1 MAVSIGRLNLV
12 DKSTLVYNAIVVVII
27 ILFSSRIPSWHWIV
41 LVNLGTIAAILL
53 FFSQITEES
62 HGLLRLLRNF
72 YPVLFFFAGYEQT
85 GRMNRIFFSEFLD
98 PWFQGIE
105 YRIFGLQPAVV
116 LAERFPQ
123 WWLNEYMHLA
133 YFSYYL
139 LFPSLGLIF
148 YLRRDRRL
156 FQNYML
162 TLCNSFYVY
171 FLTYIALPVEG
182 ATSFGTAGT
191 ASGGPFTE
199 IMKVIYDHFE
209 PPGAAFPSSHVG
221 IAVLV
226 LIYAFRYLPR
236 GVSSVYAV
244 FCVSLT
250 ISTVYCRY
258 HYAIDVIAGLVTGV
272 FLTAFWRRVF
282 ASLAG

>member
-1 MAVSIGRLNLV
+1 MAVNIGRLNLV

-27 ILFSSRIPSWHWIV
+27 IVFSSRIPSWYWII
-41 LVNLGTIAAILL
+41 LVNLGMIAAIVLL
-53 FFSQITEES
+53 FSQIAEKS
-62 HGLLRLLRNF
+62 HGLLRLLKSF
-72 YPVLFFFAGYEQT
+72 YPVLFFFVGYEQT
-85 GRMNRIFFSEFLD
+85 GRMNKVFFSGFLD
-98 PWFQGIE
+98 PWFQRIE
-105 YRIFGLQPAVV
+105 HRIFGLQPAMV

-123 WWLNEYMHLA
+123 RWLNEYLHLT

-139 LFPSLGLIF
+139 LFPSLGLIL
-148 YLRRDRRL
+148 YLKRDRKL
-156 FQNYML
+156 FEDYMF

-171 FLTYIALPVEG
+171 YLIFIALPVAG
-182 ATSFGTAGT
+182 AASFGPAGTAG
-191 ASGGPFTE
+191 GGLFTD